1 MKILFPVLA
10 TLALAACGSAPH
22 SELPTE
28 TVVEAPLDLSVIAEG
43 RLRSVE
49 ATPLLVPGRNWTQQQ
64 LSWMV
69 PDGSQVKRGEV
80 IARFSA
86 AQGELNLT
94 QALLDIERTK
104 LTRQAKED
112 ALEGTVNRVG
122 VDLAQVG
129 SALAIANRYAD
140 ADLDMFARNEILDAI
155 EDQRFL
161 KTKDGTLRWQL
172 DQASERGAAELGVID
187 AQAASF
193 QHTASLRQQDLDSL
207 ELIAPHDG
215 VLMLTSNWSGEK
227 PTLGQ
232 TMWARNEFGSLPD
245 ISSLELEISVPQV
258 DALNLAKGM
267 KLSLYPLGHPEQRS
281 ESDLSFV
288 ATAAQ
293 VESRD
298 SPVRYLKVKAAV
310 DTDAVKRFGWVPGMA
325 FRAELHLASADS
337 AISVANVAVESVGA
351 DQHFVYVMKSGVAE
365 KRAVEVGDRGPART
379 RILSGLTVG
388 DRVILL
394 PEEVARKERE
404 GSAEV
409 QS

>member
-1 MKILFPVLA
+1 MRSLFLVIGALS
-10 TLALAACGSAPH
+10 LAACGSAPH
-22 SELPTE
+22 NELPTE
-28 TVVEAPLDLSVIAEG
+28 TLVEAPLTLSVIADG

-64 LSWMV
+64 LTWML

-215 VLMLTSNWSGEK
+215 VLMLTTNWSGEK

-232 TMWARNEFGSLPD
+232 TMWAQNEFGSLPD

-258 DALNLAKGM
+258 DSQNLRTGM
-267 KLSLYPLGHPEQRS
+267 KISLYPMGHPEQRADS
-281 ESDLSFV
+281 TLSFV

-310 DTDAVKRFGWVPGMA
+310 DTKDIQRYGWVPGMA
-325 FRAELHLASADS
+325 FRAELSLASADS
-337 AISVANVAVESVGA
+337 AISVANVAIESVGA
-351 DQHFVYVMKSGVAE
+351 DQHFVYVLNSGEAE
-365 KRAVEVGDRGPART
+365 KRAVQVAERGPART
-379 RILSGLTVG
+379 RIVSGLKAG
-388 DRVILL
+388 ERVILL
-394 PEEVARKERE
+394 PEEVERKQRE
-404 GSAEV
+404 GTEEARS
-409 QS
+409 